1 MFFAGDKERRNTDQ
15 HNREMKKKLLAN
27 IDDIDENL
35 GEVKKHLAC
44 KIDELSSKIVENEN
58 SNKRKHE
65 QCSILIEHLN
75 DSVKGLEETLIKKID
90 GKIDMLI
97 ERQEKVFKSMEESR
111 QTQNNSVEFFKTD
124 AQELIEQVNEVSSKI
139 MDFEKNKRNNLILF
153 GIPDDPQESPSSLDA
168 KVAEDPE
175 DLWVIYSS
183 FQIQEIFRNIL
194 LISRDIDFSKVS
206 LTLIRIL
213 GLFAITKRDS

>member
-1 MFFAGDKERRNTDQ
+1 M
-15 HNREMKKKLLAN
+15 
-27 IDDIDENL
+27 
-35 GEVKKHLAC
+35 KKHLAS
-44 KIDELSSKIVENEN
+44 KIDEVSSKVLENEK
-58 SNKRKHE
+58 SNKEIHE
-65 QCSILIEHLN
+65 DLNGSI
-75 DSVKGLEETLIKKID
+75 KGLEETLIKKID
-90 GKIDMLI
+90 DKINMLI
-97 ERQEKVFKSMEESR
+97 ERQDIIFKGMEESR

-206 LTLIRIL
+206 LKLFSVISNILEFKIRLTILREYEFGPEYLI
-213 GLFAITKRDS
+213 